1 MGALETSLGSGSA
14 IVGKLFHANIRSPES
29 TKPDSRARKLHSSGV
44 KFTSPV
50 IRDDWDLIR
59 QAVVGNPEAQERLFK
74 THTPR
79 LYRTAFAV
87 LRNREDAED
96 AVQESWCKAYANL
109 DSFEGR
115 AAFSTW
121 LTRIA
126 INTALMLRRRKSIR
140 VEASLNDILDN
151 QSEPFFDRTV
161 AEQPNPEEIYV
172 ASELNA
178 LIEDQIRE
186 LSPRVQAAF
195 RLCKIEEF
203 SITEVVEALGVRKTA
218 LKSRVLRAR
227 KKVSRG
233 LRKLLSTP
241 PRPHALYGS
250 VVQPRLNQGST
261 KAESE
266 IRKSR
271 AIFLLRFPREDG

>member
-1 MGALETSLGSGSA
+1 MGATETSFGSGSEM
-14 IVGKLFHANIRSPES
+14 VGKGFGANVRSPES
-29 TKPDSRARKLHSSGV
+29 TRMDSGTGKL
-44 KFTSPV
+44 
-50 IRDDWDLIR
+50 RDDWELVR
-59 QAVVGNPEAQERLFK
+59 QAILGNPDAQKRLFK

-79 LYRTAFAV
+79 LYRIVFAV

-96 AVQESWCKAYANL
+96 VVQESWCRAYANL

-126 INTALMLRRRKSIR
+126 INSALMFRRRRSVR
-140 VEASLNDILDN
+140 VEASLNDILDK
-151 QSEPFFDRTV
+151 QSEPFFDGAV
-161 AEQPNPEEIYV
+161 AKPPNPEEIYV

-178 LIEDQIRE
+178 LIDDQIRE

-195 RLCKIEEF
+195 RLRKIEEF
-203 SITEVVEALGVRKTA
+203 SISEAVQALGIRETA

-227 KKVSRG
+227 RKVASG

-241 PRPHALYGS
+241 SRPHALCS
-250 VVQPRLNQGST
+250 SCVHPRLNQKLAS
-261 KAESE
+261 
-266 IRKSR
+266 
-271 AIFLLRFPREDG
+271 LH

>member
-1 MGALETSLGSGSA
+1 M
-14 IVGKLFHANIRSPES
+14 
-29 TKPDSRARKLHSSGV
+29 
-44 KFTSPV
+44 
-50 IRDDWDLIR
+50 RDDWDVIR

-79 LYRTAFAV
+79 LYRTVFAV

-96 AVQESWCKAYANL
+96 AVQESWCRAYANL

-126 INTALMLRRRKSIR
+126 INSALMLRRRRSIR

-151 QSEPFFDRTV
+151 QSEPFFDGTV

-172 ASELNA
+172 ASELSA

-186 LSPRVQAAF
+186 LPPRVQAAF
-195 RLCKIEEF
+195 RLSKIEEF
-203 SITEVVEALGVRKTA
+203 SITEAVQALGIRETA

-227 KKVSRG
+227 KKVARG

-241 PRPHALYGS
+241 RRRQALYGS
-250 VVQPRLNQGST
+250 SVQPRLNQ
-261 KAESE
+261 KLAN
-266 IRKSR
+266 
-271 AIFLLRFPREDG
+271 PRQPRPHLERTPKT

>member
-14 IVGKLFHANIRSPES
+14 IVGELFRANIASPES
-29 TKPDSRARKLHSSGV
+29 TRPDSRARKLPSSDV
-44 KFTSPV
+44 KSTAPV
-50 IRDDWDLIR
+50 MRDDCDLIR
-59 QAVVGNPEAQERLFK
+59 QAVVGNAEAQERLFK

-79 LYRTAFAV
+79 LYRAVFAI
-87 LRNREDAED
+87 LRNKEDAED
-96 AVQESWCKAYANL
+96 AVQESWRRAYANL

-126 INTALMLRRRKSIR
+126 INSALMLRRRRSFREK
-140 VEASLNDILDN
+140 ASFNNILDD
-151 QSEPFFDRTV
+151 QSVPFLDGTV
-161 AEQPNPEEIYV
+161 ARPPNPEEIYV
-172 ASELNA
+172 ASELHA

-186 LSPRVQAAF
+186 LPPRVQAAF

-203 SITEVVEALGVRKTA
+203 SITETARALGIRETA

-227 KKVSRG
+227 RKLAPG

-241 PRPHALYGS
+241 PRPHGQYAT
-250 VVQPRLNQGST
+250 NT
-261 KAESE
+261 KSE
-266 IRKSR
+266 IRKSAPAAASLER
-271 AIFLLRFPREDG
+271 LLKT

>member
-1 MGALETSLGSGSA
+1 MSALETSLGSASA
-14 IVGKLFHANIRSPES
+14 TVGELFRANIRSPEL
-29 TKPDSRARKLHSSGV
+29 TRPDSRARKLHSSDV
-44 KFTSPV
+44 KFTAPV
-50 IRDDWDLIR
+50 MRDDWDLIR

-96 AVQESWCKAYANL
+96 AVQESWCRAYAKL

-126 INTALMLRRRKSIR
+126 INSSLMLRRRRKSIR
-140 VEASLNDILDN
+140 VEASLNDVLDN
-151 QSEPFFDRTV
+151 QSEPFFDGTV
-161 AEQPNPEEIYV
+161 AETPNPEQIYV

-186 LSPRVQAAF
+186 LPPRVQAAF
-195 RLCKIEEF
+195 RLRKIEEF
-203 SITEVVEALGVRKTA
+203 SVREAVQVLGIRETA
-218 LKSRVLRAR
+218 LKSRVFRAR
-227 KKVSRG
+227 RKVARG
-233 LRKLLSTP
+233 LRRLLATP

-250 VVQPRLNQGST
+250 RAQPRLNQKFASLRQPRPHLARSP
-261 KAESE
+261 KA
-266 IRKSR
+266 
-271 AIFLLRFPREDG
+271 

>member
-1 MGALETSLGSGSA
+1 MGALETSLGSASA
-14 IVGKLFHANIRSPES
+14 TVGELFRANIRSPES
-29 TKPDSRARKLHSSGV
+29 TAPDLWARKLHSSDV
-44 KFTSPV
+44 KFTAPV
-50 IRDDWDLIR
+50 MRDDWDLIR

-96 AVQESWCKAYANL
+96 AVQESWCRAYAKL

-126 INTALMLRRRKSIR
+126 INSALMLRRRKSIR
-140 VEASLNDILDN
+140 VEASLNDTLDN
-151 QSEPFFDRTV
+151 QSEPFFDGTV
-161 AEQPNPEEIYV
+161 AETPNPEEIYV

-186 LSPRVQAAF
+186 LPPRVQAAF
-195 RLCKIEEF
+195 RLRKIEEF
-203 SITEVVEALGVRKTA
+203 SVREAVQVLGIRETA

-227 KKVSRG
+227 RKVARG
-233 LRKLLSTP
+233 LRRLLATP

-250 VVQPRLNQGST
+250 RAQPRLNQKFAS
-261 KAESE
+261 
-266 IRKSR
+266 
-271 AIFLLRFPREDG
+271 LRQPRPHLARSPKT

>member
-14 IVGKLFHANIRSPES
+14 IVGELFRANIRSTES
-29 TKPDSRARKLHSSGV
+29 TRPYSRSRKLHSPDV
-44 KFTSPV
+44 KFSSPGM
-50 IRDDWDLIR
+50 RDDWDLIR

-74 THTPR
+74 MHTPR
-79 LYRTAFAV
+79 LYRTVFAV

-96 AVQESWCKAYANL
+96 AVQESWCRAYANL

-126 INTALMLRRRKSIR
+126 INSALMLRRRRSIR
-140 VEASLNDILDN
+140 VETSLNDILDN
-151 QSEPFFDRTV
+151 QSEPFFDGAV
-161 AEQPNPEEIYV
+161 AGPPNPEELYV
-172 ASELNA
+172 ASEFNA

-186 LSPRVQAAF
+186 LPPRVQTAF
-195 RLCKIEEF
+195 RLRKIEEF
-203 SITEVVEALGVRKTA
+203 SITEAVQALGIRETA

-227 KKVSRG
+227 RKVARG

-241 PRPHALYGS
+241 PRPHGLYGS
-250 VVQPRLNQGST
+250 SVQPRLNQ
-261 KAESE
+261 KFA
-266 IRKSR
+266 IRR
-271 AIFLLRFPREDG
+271 QPRPHFERLPKT